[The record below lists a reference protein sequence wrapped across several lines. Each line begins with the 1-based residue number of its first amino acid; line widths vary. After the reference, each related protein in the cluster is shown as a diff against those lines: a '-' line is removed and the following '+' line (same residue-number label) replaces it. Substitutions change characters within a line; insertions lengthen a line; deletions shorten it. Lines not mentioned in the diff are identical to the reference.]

1 MQKHGRGAPD
11 ITYKCNIRSN
21 VRRRGDASGSTTP
34 NGQGAAGYP
43 AIASLRRSS
52 LTEKFRA
59 LALLV
64 GKLVFEWNVVRRANP
79 VDFGV
84 KCRPKAAWSSTVVS
98 LKLIR
103 WHQ

>member
-1 MQKHGRGAPD
+1 MYEEGRTLQAAQHLM
-11 ITYKCNIRSN
+11 
-21 VRRRGDASGSTTP
+21 VR
-34 NGQGAAGYP
+34 GQLDTLQLHP
-43 AIASLRRSS
+43 LRRSS

-84 KCRPKAAWSSTVVS
+84 KCRPKGAWSSTVVS
-98 LKLIR
+98 LKFIR
-103 WHQ
+103 WHQL